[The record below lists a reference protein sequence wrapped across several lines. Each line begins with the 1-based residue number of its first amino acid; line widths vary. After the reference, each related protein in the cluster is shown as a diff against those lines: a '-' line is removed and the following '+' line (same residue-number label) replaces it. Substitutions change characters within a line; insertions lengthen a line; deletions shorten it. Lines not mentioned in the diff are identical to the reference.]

1 MVDNVSSASNT
12 VTPPA
17 TDTSPASSSKTLYHT
32 PFGDVM
38 VDELATPNLLDA
50 FRNYNPA
57 TTSAT
62 PAPAPA
68 ATSQSATQQTA
79 AEAARAAN
87 EPPPPP
93 DTPTVQSEFGDQAFL
108 DNPTVTCPTGAKY
121 QYNQIYFA
129 TADTA
134 AKVAAMVGG
143 TVVEKNDMITGGPF
157 KQSDPN
163 EMIQFA
169 DGRQVNAGL
178 IANFFNHGYPKSY
191 IDSLLQKETDGTAI

>member
-1 MVDNVSSASNT
+1 MVDNVSSTSNNA
-12 VTPPA
+12 A
-17 TDTSPASSSKTLYHT
+17 TSATNPSQTSSSKTLVQT
-32 PFGDVM
+32 PFGNVM

-50 FRNYNPA
+50 FRNYNPNPSTA
-57 TTSAT
+57 TTTAAPAT
-62 PAPAPA
+62 PA
-68 ATSQSATQQTA
+68 ATAQTP
-79 AEAARAAN
+79 AEAARALN

-93 DTPTVQSEFGDQAFL
+93 DTPTLQSEFGQAFL
-108 DNPTVTCPTGAKY
+108 ADPTVTCPDGSVYK
-121 QYNQIYFA
+121 YNQIYFA
-129 TADTA
+129 TRETA

-143 TVVEKNDMITGGPF
+143 KVVEQNDMITGGPF

-191 IDSLLQKETDGTAI
+191 IDSLLQKESDGTAI

>member
-1 MVDNVSSASNT
+1 MVDNVSSTGNT
-12 VTPPA
+12 PA
-17 TDTSPASSSKTLYHT
+17 TPAADSSQAASSKKLYHT

-57 TTSAT
+57 TTASTPSPAAAT
-62 PAPAPA
+62 PQ
-68 ATSQSATQQTA
+68 TS

-93 DTPTVQSEFGDQAFL
+93 ETPTLDSEFGGQAYL
-108 DNPTVTCPTGAKY
+108 DDPTGTGPTGVKY
-121 QYNQIYFA
+121 KYNQIYFA

-163 EMIQFA
+163 QMIQFA